1 MKGPLP
7 SRHSPDRL
15 ARSQSEASVADE
27 APTTGQDRIP
37 MFVVDA
43 FADRIFT
50 GNPAAV
56 CLLEQWLPDP
66 VLRSIAAENNLSE
79 TAFVVRHAS
88 QQALRWF
95 TPEVE
100 VDLCGHATLAAAH
113 VLFRHEGCPDET
125 LRFETRSG
133 MLSVTRDD
141 DWICLDFPS
150 RPPEDCGIPDDLV
163 TGLGRAPIQVQRS
176 RDYLTVFE
184 TEAEVRGLSP
194 DFAALAR
201 VDSLGVIATAPG
213 DTCDFVSRFFAPR
226 AGIPEDPVTG
236 SAHCTLIPYWAA
248 RLGRTELRARQVS
261 RRGGELRCED
271 RGDRVGILGRAVTY
285 SVGSIRIR

>member
-1 MKGPLP
+1 MTGPLP
-7 SRHSPDRL
+7 SSESPDP
-15 ARSQSEASVADE
+15 SVGSECGTCVAD
-27 APTTGQDRIP
+27 PSTISGQDRIP

-43 FADRIFT
+43 FADRVFT

-56 CLLEQWLPDP
+56 CLLKEWLPDA

-79 TAFVVRHAS
+79 TAFVVRQAS
-88 QQALRWF
+88 RKALRWF

-113 VLFRHEGCPDET
+113 VLFRHEGCPEEP

-133 MLSVTRDD
+133 TLSVTRDG
-141 DWICLDFPS
+141 DWIRLDFPS
-150 RPPEDCGIPDDLV
+150 RPPEDCGIPEDLV
-163 TGLGRAPIQVQRS
+163 TGLGRAPIRVQRS
-176 RDYLTVFE
+176 RDYLAVFE
-184 TEAEVRGLSP
+184 TESEVRGLSP

-213 DTCDFVSRFFAPR
+213 NSCDFVSRFFAPR

-236 SAHCTLIPYWAA
+236 SAHCTLIPYWSA

>member
-1 MKGPLP
+1 
-7 SRHSPDRL
+7 
-15 ARSQSEASVADE
+15 
-27 APTTGQDRIP
+27 
-37 MFVVDA
+37 MFIVDA

-56 CLLEQWLPDP
+56 CLLEEWLPDP

-79 TAFVVRHAS
+79 TAFIVRRPTQH
-88 QQALRWF
+88 ALRWF

-113 VLFRHEGCPDET
+113 VLFEHEGCGEET

-133 MLSVTRDD
+133 MLSVSRDD
-141 DWICLDFPS
+141 DWIRLDFPS
-150 RPPEDCGIPDDLV
+150 RPPEHCGAPDDLV
-163 TGLGRAPIQVQRS
+163 TGLGRTPMQVQRS
-176 RDYLTVFE
+176 RDYLAVFE
-184 TEAEVRGLSP
+184 TEAEVRELRP
-194 DFAALAR
+194 NFTALAR
-201 VDSLGVIATAPG
+201 LDSLGVIATAPG

-248 RLGRTELRARQVS
+248 RLSRQNLRARQVS
-261 RRGGELRCED
+261 CRGGDLRCED
-271 RGDRVGILGRAVTY
+271 RGDRVGISGRAVTY
-285 SVGSIRIR
+285 SVGSIRIH

>member
-1 MKGPLP
+1 MY
-7 SRHSPDRL
+7 
-15 ARSQSEASVADE
+15 
-27 APTTGQDRIP
+27 
-37 MFVVDA
+37 VVDA

-79 TAFVVRHAS
+79 TAFVVRGAGCHS
-88 QQALRWF
+88 LRWF

-113 VLFRHEGCPDET
+113 VLYTQEGSGGEI

-133 MLSVTRDD
+133 TLSVTRHD
-141 DWICLDFPS
+141 DWIRLDFPS
-150 RPPEDCGIPDDLV
+150 RPAEDCEMPADLE
-163 TGLGRAPIQVQRS
+163 TGLGRAPSRVARS
-176 RDYLTVFE
+176 RDYLAVFE
-184 TEAEVRGLSP
+184 TEAEVRGLTP
-194 DFAALAR
+194 DFTALAR
-201 VDSLGVIATAPG
+201 VDALGIIATAPG

-236 SAHCTLIPYWAA
+236 SAHCTLIPYWSA
-248 RLGRTELRARQVS
+248 RLDRRDLVARQVS

-271 RGDRVGILGRAVTY
+271 RGGRVGILGQAVTY
-285 SVGSIRIR
+285 SIGSIRIA